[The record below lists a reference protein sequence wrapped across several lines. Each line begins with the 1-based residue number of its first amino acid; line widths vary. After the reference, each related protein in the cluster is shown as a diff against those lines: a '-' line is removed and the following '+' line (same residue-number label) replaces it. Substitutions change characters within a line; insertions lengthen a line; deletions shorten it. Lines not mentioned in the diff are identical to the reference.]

1 MQPFL
6 CGLRLT
12 YRPRARRS
20 PRPFSYAN
28 NLDFVNMYA
37 GGRGGCCMSHA
48 RNAISTPILTELVRD
63 ELETVGRLSSVTDF
77 RLRVAQS
84 RAHRIV
90 AVAVAPVAL
99 HSFSKVADRT
109 PMRPFGFTAEFRKGK
124 RNCGCDFSWVR
135 AFHLHS
141 HMKSNKD

>member
-1 MQPFL
+1 
-6 CGLRLT
+6 
-12 YRPRARRS
+12 
-20 PRPFSYAN
+20 
-28 NLDFVNMYA
+28 
-37 GGRGGCCMSHA
+37 MSHA

-63 ELETVGRLSSVTDF
+63 ELETVGRLSSVTDS

-109 PMRPFGFTAEFRKGK
+109 PMRPLVLLPNFAKENGTVDVTSLGRISPSFSHGK
-124 RNCGCDFSWVR
+124 
-135 AFHLHS
+135 
-141 HMKSNKD
+141 